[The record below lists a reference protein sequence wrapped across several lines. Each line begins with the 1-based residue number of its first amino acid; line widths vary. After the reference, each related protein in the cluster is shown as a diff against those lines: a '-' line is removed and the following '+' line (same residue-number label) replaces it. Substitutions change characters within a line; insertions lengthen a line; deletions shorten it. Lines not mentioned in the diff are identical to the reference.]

1 VGKKPKKIIR
11 VVLNTNVLI
20 SALLFKGEL
29 SRIVGL
35 WQKGKI
41 IPIISRETFDEL
53 RTALEYP
60 KFSLSRAEIK
70 LLIEHE
76 ILPFFEVADVSKHV
90 KGVCRDPG
98 DDKFIS
104 CAISAS
110 ADCIVTGDKDLSDL
124 KKYQSVR
131 IVHASDFI
139 KMFDP
144 FGGAKPRL

>member
-1 VGKKPKKIIR
+1 
-11 VVLNTNVLI
+11 VVLDTNVLI

-41 IPIISRETFDEL
+41 IPVISKETFDEL
-53 RTALEYP
+53 RTVLEYS

-70 LLIEHE
+70 SLIEHD
-76 ILPFFEVADVSKHV
+76 ILPFFEVVNVSKHV
-90 KGVCRDPG
+90 KGTCRDPE

-110 ADCIVTGDKDLSDL
+110 VDWIVTGDKDLSDL
-124 KKYQSVR
+124 KKYHSIR
-131 IVHASDFI
+131 IIHASDFI
-139 KMFDP
+139 KMFDLIP
-144 FGGAKPRL
+144 

>member
-11 VVLNTNVLI
+11 VVLDTNVLI

-41 IPIISRETFDEL
+41 VPVISKETFDEL
-53 RTALEYP
+53 RTVLEYP
-60 KFSLSRAEIK
+60 KFSLFRTEIK
-70 LLIEHE
+70 SLVEYD
-76 ILPFFEVADVSKHV
+76 ILPFFEVVNVSKHV
-90 KGVCRDPG
+90 KGACRDPG

-110 ADCIVTGDKDLSDL
+110 ADWIVTGDKDLSDL
-124 KKYQSVR
+124 KKYQSIR
-131 IVHASDFI
+131 IIHASDFI
-139 KMFDP
+139 KMFD
-144 FGGAKPRL
+144 